1 MTALE
6 PDTTRTTA
14 PPAATARRWWVLV
27 VIALAQLMVVLDTTV
42 MNIAMPSA
50 QRDLGFSDAQRP
62 WTLTAY
68 TLAFGSLL
76 LLSGRLADRLGRRRL
91 FALGLFG
98 FAAASAVG
106 GASVNFTML
115 VASRAVQGGFAALL
129 APAAL
134 SLLTLTFPAGPD
146 RARAFGVFGAI
157 GVAGGTLG
165 LVIGGAL
172 TEYLSWRWTMYINVI
187 IAVPALIG
195 ALTVIA
201 RDARAVVGAR
211 LDVTGT
217 LTVSGGLFCLVYGFS
232 NVANTGWGAP
242 STVAFLAAGVI
253 LLAAFTAIET
263 RVAAP
268 LLPLR
273 VLADRNRAGGLL
285 GMFVGL
291 AALLAVVLFGAYYLQ
306 GTLHYSAIKTGVA
319 FLPQPVAL
327 VLSAAVIGPRLNRR
341 VSPRVTVPVGMLL
354 GALAVALLARVGV
367 NADYPGQ
374 VLPSLIILGLGL
386 GLIFAT
392 STSIATQ
399 GVATADTGVASAL
412 VSTSQQVGGSIGVAV
427 LNTLGT
433 TAGERYFH
441 SHAPTALTLAQATVH
456 GYTTVFWCAAAIFVF
471 GAVITGA
478 LLRTGVPS
486 HLNVPTAQNTP
497 EAALSG
503 G

>member
-1 MTALE
+1 
-6 PDTTRTTA
+6 
-14 PPAATARRWWVLV
+14 
-27 VIALAQLMVVLDTTV
+27 VLDTTV
-42 MNIAMPSA
+42 MNIALPSA
-50 QRDLGFSDAQRP
+50 QRELGFSDTQRP

-76 LLSGRLADRLGRRRL
+76 LLSGRLADRLGRRRM
-91 FALGLFG
+91 FTLGLFG

-134 SLLTLTFPAGPD
+134 SLLTLNFPAGPE

-165 LVIGGAL
+165 LLLGGAL

-187 IAVPALIG
+187 IAAPALIG
-195 ALTVIA
+195 ALSVIA
-201 RDARAVVGAR
+201 RDARAASASR
-211 LDVTGT
+211 LDIIGT

-232 NVANTGWGAP
+232 NVAATGWGAP
-242 STVAFLAAGVI
+242 STLTFLAAGAV

-285 GMFVGL
+285 GMFIGL
-291 AALLAVVLFGAYYLQ
+291 AALLAVVLFAAYYMQ

-341 VSPRVTVPVGMLL
+341 VSPKITVPAGMLL
-354 GALAVALLARVGV
+354 GALAVALITRIGV
-367 NADYPGQ
+367 SASYPSQ
-374 VLPSLIILGLGL
+374 ILPSLIILGLGL

-392 STSIATQ
+392 STNIATQ
-399 GVATADTGVASAL
+399 GVITADTGVASAL

-427 LNTLGT
+427 LNSLGT

-441 SHAPTALTLAQATVH
+441 SHAPTALTLARATVH
-456 GYTTVFWCAAAIFVF
+456 GYTTVFWAAAAIFAL
-471 GAVITGA
+471 GAMVTAA
-478 LLRTGVPS
+478 LLRPGVPV
-486 HLNVPTAQNTP
+486 HLNGTTA
-497 EAALSG
+497 EAQQVAVTAH
-503 G
+503 